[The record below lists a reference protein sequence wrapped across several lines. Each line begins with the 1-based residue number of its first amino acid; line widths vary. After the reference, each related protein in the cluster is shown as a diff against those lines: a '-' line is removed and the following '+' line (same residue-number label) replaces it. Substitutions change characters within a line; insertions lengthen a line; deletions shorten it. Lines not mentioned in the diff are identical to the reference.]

1 MISDVGK
8 PDGYPQGVY
17 TCQLIDLRCLCLK
30 HCTGSHHPCPKA
42 QDEVSLELPRP
53 L

>member
-1 MISDVGK
+1 MMGVEK

-17 TCQLIDLRCLCLK
+17 TCRLIDLWWLRLNRL
-30 HCTGSHHPCPKA
+30 HWPHHPCRWA